1 MIEIGRSTTAA
12 AEIALWCIKRCG
24 SIRRRDGER
33 RVAAAVIGQVLARA
47 AGLRSGAWGRPVVAA
62 VGRRPCGGT
71 IGLPGLQVLGRRRLE
86 RERTG
91 AHEIAT
97 WCIENSGSVLKTAI
111 ECAVPMRPFI
121 DGVIARG
128 YRTLLN
134 GMSGGMLWGVGR
146 QAMMQLANVS
156 KEKGDAAGLK
166 HWQDLKVRWLEYE
179 RTGFPPNAT
188 RVCSW
193 YTARRKG
200 GLWYDPLA
208 ELVDLMAGA
217 TYAEL
222 NRPRAKSLAVK
233 AFPTLAETPVL
244 HGGLQVVAG
253 VREYMDLVMAKEHG
267 CEGAAQYYRHIA
279 HQLNIKSRGSDEAKA
294 LWKTR

>member
-1 MIEIGRSTTAA
+1 
-12 AEIALWCIKRCG
+12 
-24 SIRRRDGER
+24 
-33 RVAAAVIGQVLARA
+33 
-47 AGLRSGAWGRPVVAA
+47 
-62 VGRRPCGGT
+62 
-71 IGLPGLQVLGRRRLE
+71 
-86 RERTG
+86 
-91 AHEIAT
+91 
-97 WCIENSGSVLKTAI
+97 
-111 ECAVPMRPFI
+111 MRPFI

-156 KEKGDAAGLK
+156 KDKGDAAGLK

-188 RVCSW
+188 GLQLVHGTKVR
-193 YTARRKG
+193 
-200 GLWYDPLA
+200 LWYDPLA

-233 AFPTLAETPVL
+233 AFPPSP
-244 HGGLQVVAG
+244 
-253 VREYMDLVMAKEHG
+253 RRRCCMAACRSWPACARTDPWPIPRRPPFDELRG
-267 CEGAAQYYRHIA
+267 RLWSQI
-279 HQLNIKSRGSDEAKA
+279 IKSPPSNRHRELPDRRPKGLPHAS
-294 LWKTR
+294 